1 MLLWSVGDQLS
12 DGMLPICTTLSAS
25 LGYLEEKIGRGHVVV
40 ELRAASFMAL
50 PDDLPYISQLH
61 PAFRQDQNHEP

>member
-1 MLLWSVGDQLS
+1 MLLWRVGDQLS
-12 DGMLPICTTLSAS
+12 DDMLPICTTLSPRS
-25 LGYLEEKIGRGHVVV
+25 GTWRKSVV
-40 ELRAASFMAL
+40 ELRAASLMAL